1 VSSINTQKLFYKDKP
16 LFGLDIGA
24 NSIKV
29 MQLTHENKRTTVSGY
44 GAIRFDKMA
53 CENGVII
60 DYEGLAKAML
70 ELFDKHVNGK
80 ITTRRVAAT
89 IPASNA
95 YSRVMTLPASLSK
108 KELDEA
114 VRFEA
119 EQYIPIPIDD
129 LYIDYHMEATT
140 NENREV
146 LVVAVPKKII
156 DSYMRFF
163 ELVGLEVCSIETSI
177 SAASRLISVTDRT
190 AQTPSV
196 LIDLGSV
203 SVDLSIYDKILVVNG
218 TVPGGGDDFTEQ
230 IKERL
235 GVTLPEADTIKT
247 RYGLDISKKQNEI
260 RDALKD
266 QLDLLTKEI
275 QRVVRYYNERT
286 EGKSKIGQII
296 TMGGG
301 ANMPGLT
308 DYLTDTLRI
317 PTTMCNFWSYFDLHK
332 LQLPAEGERSIY
344 VSVAG
349 AALINPKEIW
359 K

>member
-1 VSSINTQKLFYKDKP
+1 MNTQKLFYKDKP

-29 MQLTHENKRTTVSGY
+29 MQVNHEGKRISVNGY
-44 GAIRFDKMA
+44 GVIRFENTA
-53 CENGVII
+53 CESGVIT
-60 DYEGLAKAML
+60 DYEGLAQSML
-70 ELFDKHVNGK
+70 ELFDTHINGK

-95 YSRVMTLPASLSK
+95 YSRVMSLPASLSK

-114 VRFEA
+114 VKFEA
-119 EQYIPIPIDD
+119 EQYIPIPLDD
-129 LYIDYHMEATT
+129 LYMDHSLGNISGDT
-140 NENREV
+140 RDV

-163 ELVGLEVCSIETSI
+163 ELVGLEVCSIETTI
-177 SAASRLISVTDRT
+177 SAASRLISLTDRT
-190 AQTPSV
+190 ALTPSI

-218 TVPGGGDDFTEQ
+218 TVPGGGDNFTEQ
-230 IKERL
+230 IKDRL
-235 GVTLPEADTIKT
+235 NVSLSEADTIKIN
-247 RYGLDISKKQNEI
+247 YGLGRSKKQTEI
-260 RDALKD
+260 REALGGQLD
-266 QLDLLTKEI
+266 QLAKEI
-275 QRVVRYYNERT
+275 RRVVRYYEERT

-308 DYLTDTLRI
+308 DFLTDTLRV
-317 PTTMCNFWSYFDLHK
+317 PTRMSNFWGNFDLHK
-332 LQLPAEGERSIY
+332 LPMPSEGERSIY

-349 AALINPKEIW
+349 AALLNPKEIW

>member
-1 VSSINTQKLFYKDKP
+1 MNTQKLFYKDKP

-29 MQLTHENKRTTVSGY
+29 MQLTHEGKHTSVNGY
-44 GAIRFDKMA
+44 GVIRFEKTVT
-53 CENGVII
+53 ENGMIT
-60 DYEGLAKAML
+60 DYEGLATAMM
-70 ELFDKHVNGK
+70 ELFDKHINGK

-95 YSRVMTLPASLSK
+95 YSRVMSLPASLSR

-119 EQYIPIPIDD
+119 EQYIPIPLDD
-129 LYIDYHMEATT
+129 LYIDYSLGTT
-140 NENREV
+140 TDDTRDV

-163 ELVGLEVCSIETSI
+163 ELVGLEVCSIETTI
-177 SAASRLISVTDRT
+177 SAASRLISMTDRT
-190 AQTPSV
+190 AQTPSI

-218 TVPGGGDDFTEQ
+218 TVPGGGDNFSEQ
-230 IKERL
+230 IRDRL
-235 GVTLPEADTIKT
+235 QVTLPEANTIKAS
-247 RYGLDISKKQNEI
+247 YGLGPSKKQAEI
-260 RDALKD
+260 REALHD
-266 QLDLLTKEI
+266 QLDLLAKEI
-275 QRVVRYYNERT
+275 RRVVRYYEERT
-286 EGKSKIGQII
+286 EGKSKIGQVI

-308 DYLTDTLRI
+308 DFLTDTLRL
-317 PTTMCNFWSYFDLHK
+317 PTRMCNFWGNFDLHK
-332 LQLPAEGERSIY
+332 LPLPNEGERSIY

-349 AALINPKEIW
+349 AALLNPKEIW

>member
-1 VSSINTQKLFYKDKP
+1 MNTQKLFYKDKP

-24 NSIKV
+24 NSIKA
-29 MQLTHENKRTTVSGY
+29 MQVTREGKHINVNGY
-44 GAIRFDKMA
+44 GLKRLDTPVT
-53 CENGVII
+53 ENGVITN
-60 DYEGLAKAML
+60 YEPLAQAMV
-70 ELFDKHVNGK
+70 ELFDKNINGK

-95 YSRVMTLPASLSK
+95 YSRVMSLPAALSR

-129 LYIDYHMEATT
+129 LYIDYSMGAITLG
-140 NENREV
+140 NRET
-146 LVVAVPKKII
+146 LVVAVPKKVI

-163 ELVGLEVCSIETSI
+163 ELVGLEVCAIETTI
-177 SAASRLISVTDRT
+177 SAASRLIAETDKS
-190 AQTPSV
+190 AETPSI
-196 LIDLGSV
+196 LIDFGSV

-218 TVPGGGDDFTEQ
+218 TVPGGGDNFSEQ
-230 IKERL
+230 IKDRL
-235 GVTLPEADTIKT
+235 QVTRPEADTIKVK
-247 RYGLDISKKQNEI
+247 YGLGISKKQAEI
-260 RDALKD
+260 RQALD
-266 QLDLLTKEI
+266 GQLDSLSKEI
-275 QRVVRYYNERT
+275 RRVVRYYEERT

-308 DYLTDTLRI
+308 DYLTDNLRL
-317 PTTMCNFWSYFDLHK
+317 PTRMCSFWGNFGMHK
-332 LQLPAEGERSIY
+332 LEPPQEGERSLY

-349 AALINPKEIW
+349 AALINPKVIW
-359 K
+359 Q

>member
-1 VSSINTQKLFYKDKP
+1 MNTQKLFYKDKP

-29 MQLTHENKRTTVSGY
+29 MQLTHDGKHVAVNGY
-44 GAIRFDKMA
+44 GVIGVKKGAT
-53 CENGVII
+53 ENGVII
-60 DYEGLAKAML
+60 DHEGLAQSML
-70 ELFDKHVNGK
+70 ELFDNHINGK

-89 IPASNA
+89 IPASSA
-95 YSRVMTLPASLSK
+95 YSRVMSLPANLTR

-114 VRFEA
+114 VQFEA

-129 LYIDYHMEATT
+129 LYIDYSLGATG
-140 NENREV
+140 NETREV

-163 ELVGLEVCSIETSI
+163 ELVGLEVCAIETTI
-177 SAASRLISVTDRT
+177 SAASRLIAETDKT
-190 AQTPSV
+190 AQTPSI
-196 LIDLGSV
+196 LIDFGSV

-218 TVPGGGDDFTEQ
+218 TVPGGGDDFSKR
-230 IKERL
+230 IKDRL
-235 GVTLPEADTIKT
+235 AVTDPEADTIKMK
-247 RYGLDISKKQNEI
+247 YGLSISKKQTEI
-260 RDALKD
+260 REALND
-266 QLDLLTKEI
+266 QLGQLVKEI
-275 QRVVRYYNERT
+275 RRVIRYYEERT

-308 DYLTDTLRI
+308 DYLTDNLRL
-317 PTTMCNFWSYFDLHK
+317 PTRMCNFWGAVDLHK
-332 LQLPAEGERSIY
+332 LQQPTDAERSIY

-349 AALINPKEIW
+349 AALINPKQVW

>member
-1 VSSINTQKLFYKDKP
+1 MNTQKLFYKDKP

-29 MQLTHENKRTTVSGY
+29 MQLERESNHVAVTGY
-44 GAIRFDKMA
+44 GVIRFEKPA
-53 CENGVII
+53 TENGVIT
-60 DYEGLAKAML
+60 DFESLAKSML
-70 ELFDKHVNGK
+70 ELFDKHINGK

-95 YSRVMTLPASLSK
+95 YSRVVNLPVSLSK

-119 EQYIPIPIDD
+119 QQYIPIPIDD
-129 LYIDYHMEATT
+129 LYLDYSLGAITD
-140 NENREV
+140 ENREI

-163 ELVGLEVCSIETSI
+163 ELVGLEVCAIETTI
-177 SAASRLISVTDRT
+177 SAASRLVAAIDSASD
-190 AQTPSV
+190 TPSI

-218 TVPGGGDDFTEQ
+218 TVPGGGDDFSEQ
-230 IKERL
+230 IKNRL
-235 GVTLPEADTIKT
+235 AVTLPEANIIKMK
-247 RYGLDISKKQNEI
+247 YGLGRSKKQDEI
-260 RDALKD
+260 REALSG
-266 QLDLLTKEI
+266 QLTLLTKEI
-275 QRVVRYYNERT
+275 RRVVRYYEERT
-286 EGKSKIGQII
+286 EGKSNIGQII

-308 DYLTDTLRI
+308 DYLTDTLRL
-317 PTTMCNFWSYFDLHK
+317 PTRMCNFWSNVDLHK
-332 LQLPAEGERSIY
+332 LSAPNEGERSIY

>member
-1 VSSINTQKLFYKDKP
+1 MNTDKLLYKDKP

-29 MQLTHENKRTTVSGY
+29 MQITREGKHVTVNGY
-44 GAIRFDKMA
+44 GLIRFDKNA
-53 CENGVII
+53 TENGVIV
-60 DYEGLAKAML
+60 DHEGLAQAML
-70 ELFDKHVNGK
+70 ELFDKHINGK
-80 ITTRRVAAT
+80 ITTRRVAAA
-89 IPASNA
+89 IPASSA
-95 YSRVMTLPASLSK
+95 YSRVMSLPATLSQ
-108 KELDEA
+108 KELAEA

-129 LYIDYHMEATT
+129 LYIDYSAGLA
-140 NENREV
+140 NSDSREV
-146 LVVAVPKKII
+146 LVVAVPKKIV

-163 ELVGLEVCSIETSI
+163 ELVGLEVCAIETTI
-177 SAASRLISVTDRT
+177 SSASRLIAETDKSSS
-190 AQTPSV
+190 TPSI

-218 TVPGGGDDFTEQ
+218 TVPGGGDNFSEQ
-230 IKERL
+230 IKDRL
-235 GVTLPEADTIKT
+235 NVTRAEADTIKVK
-247 RYGLDISKKQNEI
+247 YGLSISKKQAEI
-260 RDALKD
+260 REALAV
-266 QLDLLTKEI
+266 QLDSLTKEI
-275 QRVVRYYNERT
+275 RRVVRYYEERT

-308 DYLTDTLRI
+308 DYLTDTLRL
-317 PTTMCNFWSYFDLHK
+317 PTRMSSFWGNFDLHK
-332 LQLPAEGERSIY
+332 LQPPPEGERSIY

>member
-1 VSSINTQKLFYKDKP
+1 MNTQKLIYKDKP
-16 LFGLDIGA
+16 LFGIDIGA

-29 MQLTHENKRTTVSGY
+29 MQLTREGKHVSVNGY
-44 GAIRFDKMA
+44 GLIRF
-53 CENGVII
+53 ENNATQDGVIV
-60 DYEGLAKAML
+60 DFEGLAKATL
-70 ELFDKHVNGK
+70 ELFDKHISGK
-80 ITTRRVAAT
+80 ITTRRVAVS
-89 IPASNA
+89 IPASLA
-95 YSRVMTLPASLSK
+95 YSRVMSLPASLSN

-119 EQYIPIPIDD
+119 EQYIPIPVDD
-129 LYIDYHMEATT
+129 LYIDYSAGIVDGD
-140 NENREV
+140 NREV

-156 DSYMRFF
+156 NSYMKFF
-163 ELVGLEVCSIETSI
+163 ELVGLEVCAIETSI
-177 SAASRLISVTDRT
+177 SAASRLI
-190 AQTPSV
+190 AQTDNSADTPSI

-218 TVPGGGDDFTEQ
+218 TVPGGGDDFSVQ
-230 IKERL
+230 IQNRL
-235 GVTLPEADTIKT
+235 GVTRPEADTIKAK
-247 RYGLDISKKQNEI
+247 YGLGISKKQAEI
-260 RDALKD
+260 RGALST

-275 QRVVRYYNERT
+275 RRVLRYYEERSD
-286 EGKSKIGQII
+286 GKSKIGQII

-308 DYLTDTLRI
+308 DYLTDTLRLPTRMSSFWGSFNMHKI
-317 PTTMCNFWSYFDLHK
+317 PV
-332 LQLPAEGERSIY
+332 PPEGERSTY

>member
-1 VSSINTQKLFYKDKP
+1 MNTQKLFYKDKP

-29 MQLTHENKRTTVSGY
+29 MQVSREGKHIGVNGY
-44 GAIRFDKMA
+44 GVIRFPEVA
-53 CENGVII
+53 TVAGVIT

-70 ELFDKHVNGK
+70 ELFDRHINGK

-95 YSRVMTLPASLSK
+95 YSRVMSLPANLSR

-119 EQYIPIPIDD
+119 EQYIPLPIDD
-129 LYIDYHMEATT
+129 LYIDYSIGATSE
-140 NENREV
+140 ENREV
-146 LVVAVPKKII
+146 LVVAVPKRII

-163 ELVGLEVCSIETSI
+163 ELVGLELCAIETTI
-177 SAASRLISVTDRT
+177 SAASRLIAETDSS
-190 AQTPSV
+190 ASTPSI

-218 TVPGGGDDFTEQ
+218 TVPGGGDNFREQ
-230 IKERL
+230 IKDRL
-235 GVTLPEADTIKT
+235 NVTSAEADTIKMK
-247 RYGLDISKKQNEI
+247 YGLGISKKQSEI
-260 RDALKD
+260 REALGG
-266 QLDLLTKEI
+266 QLDSLTKEI
-275 QRVVRYYNERT
+275 RRVVRYYEERT

-308 DYLTDTLRI
+308 DYLTDSLRL
-317 PTTMCNFWSYFDLHK
+317 PTRMCSFWSTFNLHK
-332 LQLPAEGERSIY
+332 LEAPSEGERSAY

-349 AALINPKEIW
+349 ASLIQPKDVW

>member
-1 VSSINTQKLFYKDKP
+1 MNTQKLFYKDKP

-29 MQLTHENKRTTVSGY
+29 MQVSREGKKVNLNGY
-44 GAIRFDKMA
+44 GVIRFPEIVS
-53 CENGVII
+53 ENGVIT
-60 DYEGLAKAML
+60 DYESLAKAML
-70 ELFDKHVNGK
+70 ELFDKHINGK

-95 YSRVMTLPASLSK
+95 YSRVMSLPANLSH

-119 EQYIPIPIDD
+119 EQYIPIPVED
-129 LYIDYHMEATT
+129 LYIDFSIGSIKDES
-140 NENREV
+140 REI

-163 ELVGLEVCSIETSI
+163 ELVGLEVCAIETTI
-177 SAASRLISVTDRT
+177 SAASRIIAATDKS
-190 AQTPSV
+190 ADTPSI

-218 TVPGGGDDFTEQ
+218 TVPGGGHNFRDQ
-230 IKERL
+230 IKARL
-235 GVTLPEADTIKT
+235 NVTSAEADTIKMK
-247 RYGLDISKKQNEI
+247 YGLGISKKQSEI
-260 RDALKD
+260 REALGG
-266 QLDLLTKEI
+266 QLDQLTKEI
-275 QRVVRYYNERT
+275 RRVVRYYEERT

-308 DYLTDTLRI
+308 DYLTDTLRL
-317 PTTMCNFWSYFDLHK
+317 PTRMCSFWGSFNLHK
-332 LQLPAEGERSIY
+332 LQPPPEVERSIY

-349 AALINPKEIW
+349 AALIQPKDVW